1 MKDGKFDLRTFLD
14 NVELYISAVLFIA
27 LTVLL
32 FVNVVCRYAFSISF
46 AWIEEVATIAF
57 VWMIWFAMSAAVTK
71 RKHLRI
77 DFVLELVPFKVKK
90 AMLIISNVIFA
101 VFDLYLLYVVFTII
115 QRLGNSQTTLLR
127 LPQQMVYSIIP
138 LGLGLSVIRIMQD
151 TIRLMHENETN
162 LGASKP
168 AMDLDACEKIYLEKK
183 AAKEA
188 AARAKGVEK

>member
-1 MKDGKFDLRTFLD
+1 MKDGKFDPKTFI
-14 NVELYISAVLFIA
+14 NNAELYISAVLFIA

-32 FVNVVCRYAFSISF
+32 FVNVVCRYVFSTSF
-46 AWIEEVATIAF
+46 AWIEEVGTIAF

-77 DFVLELVPFKVKK
+77 DFVLELVPFPVKK
-90 AMLIISNVIFA
+90 AMLIISNVIFG
-101 VFDLYLLYVVFTII
+101 VFDIYLLYVVITII

-127 LPQQMVYSIIP
+127 LPQQMVYAIIP
-138 LGLGLSVIRIMQD
+138 LGLLLSVVRIVQD
-151 TIRLMHENETN
+151 TIKLTQENEQN

-168 AMDLDACEKIYLEKK
+168 AMDLDECERIYLEKK

-188 AARAKGVEK
+188 AERKGVEK

>member
-1 MKDGKFDLRTFLD
+1 MKDGKFDLKTFLN

-32 FVNVVCRYAFSISF
+32 FANVVGRYALGRSF

-57 VWMIWFAMSAAVTK
+57 VWMIWFAMSAAVTR

-77 DFVLELVPFKVKK
+77 DFVLEMVSFKVKK
-90 AMLIISNVIFA
+90 IMLIISNVIFA
-101 VFDLYLLYVVFTII
+101 AFDVYLLVVVMGII
-115 QRLGNSQTTLLR
+115 QRLGNSQTPLLR
-127 LPQQMVYSIIP
+127 LPQQAVYAIIP
-138 LGLGLSVIRIMQD
+138 VGLVLSIVRIVQD
-151 TIRLMHENETN
+151 SVKLWGEDESN

-168 AMDLDACEKIYLEKK
+168 AMDLDECERIYQEKK

-188 AARAKGVEK
+188 AQAKGGEA

>member
-1 MKDGKFDLRTFLD
+1 MKDGKFDLQTFL
-14 NVELYISAVLFIA
+14 NNAELYISAILFIA

-32 FVNVVCRYAFSISF
+32 FVNVIGRYTLGMSF

-77 DFVLELVPFKVKK
+77 DFVLELVSFKVKK
-90 AMLIISNVIFA
+90 IMLILSNVIFG
-101 VFDLYLLYVVFTII
+101 VFDLYLLYVVITII

-127 LPQQMVYSIIP
+127 LPQQIVYSVIP
-138 LGLGLSVIRIMQD
+138 IGLVLSVIRIVQD
-151 TIRLMHENETN
+151 TIRLLNENEAN

-168 AMDLDACEKIYLEKK
+168 AMDLDECERIYLEKK

-188 AARAKGVEK
+188 AGAKGGVK